1 MEAFSVLYPLNQFRW
16 GAVEMQAGDLGKALN
31 VYVQFASQFFWTYIL
46 FLGKRGDAFTQ
57 LLVKPLFGSWAKYIL
72 EVLLK
77 DVAGESRQFA
87 EFRDIALRFE
97 EVVLH
102 KWTEVH
108 GGTHDGAEEL
118 K

>member
-31 VYVQFASQFFWTYIL
+31 VYVQFASQFFWAYIL
-46 FLGKRGDAFTQ
+46 FLGERGDASAQ
-57 LLVKPLFGSWAKYIL
+57 LLVKPLFGSRAEYIL

-77 DVAGESRQFA
+77 DMAGESRQFA

-102 KWTEVH
+102 K
-108 GGTHDGAEEL
+108 
-118 K
+118 

>member
-1 MEAFSVLYPLNQFRW
+1 MRMEAFPVLYPLNQFRW
-16 GAVEMQAGDLGKALN
+16 GAVEMQAGDLGEA
-31 VYVQFASQFFWTYIL
+31 VDVHMQFASQFFWTYIL

-57 LLVKPLFGSWAKYIL
+57 LLVKPLFGSRAEYIL

-87 EFRDIALRFE
+87 EFRYIALRFE

-102 KWTEVH
+102 K
-108 GGTHDGAEEL
+108 
-118 K
+118 